1 MFFGACSPEYGT
13 VKVVDFNHQ
22 RKTKTKKS
30 NSAEEI
36 NMKKN
41 RTRNDRFYDF
51 IASLAFVFDVDW
63 DNDYET
69 MPSPRAENLIEL
81 PIRDQQ
87 VYKDAV

>member
-1 MFFGACSPEYGT
+1 
-13 VKVVDFNHQ
+13 
-22 RKTKTKKS
+22 
-30 NSAEEI
+30 
-36 NMKKN
+36 MKKN
-41 RTRNDRFYDF
+41 KTRNDRFYDF

-69 MPSPRAENLIEL
+69 MPSPRAEDLIEL